1 MVQVCNMIYKNCYAV
16 DSLKRKLNNCIQYY
30 YYFYLELVFIHRYD
44 IDSVPTSHPYLILY
58 SNDTRDGHVTAYLHY
73 MWRIHIPLPILYNKM
88 NML

>member
-1 MVQVCNMIYKNCYAV
+1 MFYKNCYAV

-58 SNDTRDGHVTAYLHY
+58 SNDTRDRHVTAYLHY